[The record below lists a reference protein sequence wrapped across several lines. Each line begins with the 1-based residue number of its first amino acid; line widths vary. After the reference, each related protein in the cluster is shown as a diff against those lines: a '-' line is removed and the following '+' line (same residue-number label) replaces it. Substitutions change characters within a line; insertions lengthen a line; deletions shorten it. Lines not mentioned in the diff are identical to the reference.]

1 VEVEVAFGYRECVT
15 SRLTDHEC
23 GSSWQNRFPY
33 YELDFGFGS
42 PVCSMRNANAAWDS
56 LFVFLPSSQSPENFT
71 AMLHS

>member
-1 VEVEVAFGYRECVT
+1 VQVVEITKQGVDEMKREVESGGEPG
-15 SRLTDHEC
+15 EE
-23 GSSWQNRFPY
+23 GFPY